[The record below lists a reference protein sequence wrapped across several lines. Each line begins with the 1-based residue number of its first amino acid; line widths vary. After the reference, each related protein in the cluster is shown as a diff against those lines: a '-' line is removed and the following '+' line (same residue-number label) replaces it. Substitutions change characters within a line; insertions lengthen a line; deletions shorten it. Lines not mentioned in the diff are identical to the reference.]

1 LKWGFGLKK
10 SLHASEQDTAEG
22 VRRREQWRTETA
34 GIDPKRFVFL
44 DESGVTTDMTRLYG
58 RARRGQRIHEGTP
71 DGRWRTLTLLGAVGI
86 NGWQA
91 VMTVESATDGD
102 VFRAYLQQVLC
113 PTLQPGQIVVM
124 DNLAAHKVEGVRTL
138 IEATG
143 AELRYLPPYSPDF
156 NPIEPCWAVVKQRL
170 RQLKARTLA
179 ALDIAIPEALSL
191 ISPLM
196 ARNCFT
202 HCGYAL
208 C

>member
-1 LKWGFGLKK
+1 M
-10 SLHASEQDTAEG
+10 
-22 VRRREQWRTETA
+22 RRREQWRTETA
-34 GIDPKRFVFL
+34 GIDPQRFVFL

-71 DGRWRTLTLLGAVGI
+71 DGRWRTLTLLGAVGV

-91 VMTVESATDGD
+91 VMSIESATDGD
-102 VFRAYLQQVLC
+102 VFLAYLHQVLC

-124 DNLAAHKVEGVRTL
+124 DNLAAHKVEGVRAL

-156 NPIEPCWAVVKQRL
+156 NPIEACWAVVKQRL
-170 RQLKARTLA
+170 RRMKARSLDT
-179 ALDIAIPEALSL
+179 LDIAIPEALSL
-191 ISPLM
+191 ISPVI
-196 ARNCFT
+196 AKNCFR